1 MNWIVHVAITK
12 ELLARTTAIFVEP
25 FSTTIITARICHPLG
40 NNKPKTIEYEE
51 TVFPINGSNDGTYIS
66 LIHLMR

>member
-1 MNWIVHVAITK
+1 M
-12 ELLARTTAIFVEP
+12 RTTAISAEP
-25 FSTTIITARICHPLG
+25 YSITIITARICHPLG